1 MNPYPCNTKEQK
13 DAQRNYAALISD
25 PTLADHLYDALSDSK
40 GGTIISTDLARFL
53 DPVYAAPASGSP
65 RDLAPSW
72 EHAWRYA
79 QGRLE
84 REVANR
90 KRRKI
95 IQFLSGGWGA
105 GKTHAAA
112 TKPLSVD
119 LTWDGTLAELPW
131 AERSIDLCL
140 KHGWKVVIFHV
151 HRNVELALYG
161 AIERAQTE
169 GRSVPL
175 RGLPGTHR
183 QVQQTA
189 LALYRRYQRNKA
201 VQFVFF
207 HNTGTR
213 QVAAE
218 GQIVTRDELAF
229 RGALH
234 YCARYEAYHA
244 DIAEKIHAP
253 R

>member
-1 MNPYPCNTKEQK
+1 MSPYPCVTKEQK
-13 DAQRNYAALISD
+13 DAQKNYAALISD
-25 PTLADHLYDALSDSK
+25 PTRADPLYDALSDSK

-53 DPVYAAPASGSP
+53 DPLYAAAAPGTP

-72 EHAWRYA
+72 DHAYLYA
-79 QGRLE
+79 QDRLE
-84 REVANR
+84 REITQR
-90 KRRKI
+90 KKRQM

-105 GKTHAAA
+105 GKSHAVAA
-112 TKPLSVD
+112 KPSPVD

-131 AERSIDLCL
+131 AEQTVDLCL

-175 RGLPGTHR
+175 RELPGKHR

-189 LALYRRYQRNKA
+189 LALHRKYQRDKA

-207 HNTGTR
+207 HNTGTP

-218 GQIVTRDELAF
+218 GHIVSRDELAF